1 MFDELTVQDLASRRG
16 DPLMT
21 SFYLDVDGR
30 RFPRRTDYEPHVTS
44 LFHAARRRAAGLG
57 DSAPGAVEADLDRVR
72 LLIDDR
78 IDRATT
84 RGIAVFS
91 CSGQGYF
98 EPLLLPV
105 PVHDQVSIAPAPD
118 VAQLLNILEHRQ
130 RTLVVLADRRQA
142 RLVRVDM
149 GIPDERPGVL
159 DEPERQAD
167 TDVELGGWQHR
178 HEEAARRHFRRVA
191 SRVFD
196 EFQSWHPDQ
205 VILGGPVEDIAGLEA
220 CVDNAVADV
229 VVGTVSLS
237 IRAPAGEIAAA
248 VLATSRDL
256 ERRREEALVEEL
268 HERASQGRK
277 AVLGLPAVMAAL
289 GERRVGTLVVARGFH
304 AVGAGCPACGHIG
317 VAACQCPECGT
328 PSTEVDDIVEVA
340 INRALAQDA
349 TVEFCEETDLDRFG
363 GVGALER
370 F

>member
-1 MFDELTVQDLASRRG
+1 MFDERSVHELAARRG

-30 RFPRRTDYEPHVTS
+30 RYPRRTDYEPHVTS
-44 LFHAARRRAAGLG
+44 LCHAARRRAAGLG
-57 DSAPGAVEADLDRVR
+57 DGAPAAVDDDLDRIR
-72 LLIDDR
+72 GWIDDG

-91 CSGQGYF
+91 CARQAYF

-105 PVHDQVSIAPAPD
+105 SVRDQVSVEPAPNL
-118 VAQLLNILEHRQ
+118 VQLLAILEHRQ
-130 RTLVVLADRRQA
+130 RALVVLVDRRQG
-142 RLVRVDM
+142 RLVRIELGVA
-149 GIPDERPGVL
+149 DERPGVL

-167 TDVELGGWQHR
+167 TDVELGGWDHR

-191 SRVFD
+191 SAVSN
-196 EFQSWHPDQ
+196 EFRAWHPDQ
-205 VILGGPVEDIAGLEA
+205 VILGGPAADVAGLEA
-220 CVDNAVADV
+220 CIDNAVADL
-229 VVGTVSLS
+229 VVGTVTLP
-237 IRAPAGEIAAA
+237 IRASAGEIAAT
-248 VLATSRDL
+248 VLVTIGTL

-268 HERASQGRK
+268 HERAPQGRK

-289 GERRVGTLVVARGFH
+289 AKRRVGTLVVARGFH

-340 INRALAQDA
+340 ISQALAQDA
-349 TVEFCEETDLDRFG
+349 TVEFCEGTDLDLFG